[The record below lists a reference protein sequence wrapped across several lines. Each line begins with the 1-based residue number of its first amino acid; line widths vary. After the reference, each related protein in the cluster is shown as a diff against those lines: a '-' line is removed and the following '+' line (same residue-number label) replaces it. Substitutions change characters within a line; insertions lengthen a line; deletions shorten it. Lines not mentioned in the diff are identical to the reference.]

1 MATEPLNPSVTPL
14 YQPRYAENTS
24 GIIAAI
30 TACIQAAGGLVTSY
44 PANTAG
50 IIQAL
55 IDLQNAISGGG
66 AGAQSVATLLPAIA
80 GESLSV
86 GDALYI
92 QVSDG
97 RVYKAYSNNSREKAN
112 VIGLAK
118 EAVSNPGDQLT
129 VVARGPIAGMSGL
142 TAGLDYFLDNNGAVT
157 TTSPSGGGVYSVHIG
172 QAISSTQLDVQP
184 NPPIYT
190 T

>member
-1 MATEPLNPSVTPL
+1 M
-14 YQPRYAENTS
+14 
-24 GIIAAI
+24 
-30 TACIQAAGGLVTSY
+30 TSY

-157 TTSPSGGGVYSVHIG
+157 TTSPAVAGCTRCISVRQLAVPNSTFNLILL
-172 QAISSTQLDVQP
+172 STQPDVR
-184 NPPIYT
+184 T
-190 T
+190 LSACSG